1 MATAKTKSV
10 WFCKEC
16 GNESPKWMGRCP
28 ACGEWNTMVEETVA
42 TGKKM
47 TAVTVPG
54 ASHKPLK
61 LSEIDSA
68 REQRISLNNAEVDRI
83 LGGGLVEGSLVLI
96 GGEPGIGKSTL
107 SLQIPLNC
115 PALKT
120 LYVTGEESA
129 RQVKLR
135 ASRIGGDDS
144 GCMIYSETLMEN
156 ILEQARAMMPDLMV
170 VDSVQT
176 MFSQNVESSPGSVT
190 QIKETA
196 SMLLRFAKETG
207 VPVILIGHITKEGSI
222 AGPKI
227 LEHIVDV
234 VLQFEGDNRGTYRL
248 LRSIKN
254 RFGST
259 SELAV
264 FEMTGKGLREVSN
277 PSEMLIPMHEEGLSG
292 VAVSAMLDGTRPFLI
307 EVQSLVSSAAYGT
320 PQRSATGFDV
330 RRLNMLLAVLE
341 KRAGFKLGV
350 KDVFLNMAG
359 GLKVSDPAC
368 DLAVISAVLSSNFD
382 FAIPSDICFA
392 GEIGLSGEVRPVAQ
406 TDRRIIEA
414 ARLGFK
420 KIYVSSYSSL
430 EGVGNAAIEVVKV
443 LFFLFFAFCE
453 YGGATSTP
461 LDTSLLFLFA
471 FSCLSCHSRTSHD
484 VTHKH
489 LSDCYHL
496 AFCRSFLV
504 LEQCDVLVYLLCS
517 TCLVSLPFLLR
528 SMRRY
533 NSVFVALAFFYFSTA
548 RCF

>member
-1 MATAKTKSV
+1 MATVKTKVV
-10 WFCKEC
+10 WFCKAC
-16 GNESPKWMGRCP
+16 GNESPKWMGRFP
-28 ACGEWNTMVEETVA
+28 ACGEWTTMVEETVA
-42 TGKKM
+42 TGKKSQ
-47 TAVTVPG
+47 TQQVNVPG
-54 ASHKPLK
+54 AGHKPKPLAD
-61 LSEIDSA
+61 IDSSVEN
-68 REQRISLNNAEVDRI
+68 RMSLNNGEVDRI

-107 SLQIPLNC
+107 SLQIPLQC
-115 PALKT
+115 PSLKT

-144 GCMIYSETLMEN
+144 NCMIYSETLMEN
-156 ILEQARAMMPDLMV
+156 IIAEARAMMPDLMI

-196 SMLLRFAKETG
+196 AMLLRFAKETG

-234 VLQFEGDNRGTYRL
+234 VLQFEGDNRGAYRL

-277 PSEMLIPMHEEGLSG
+277 PSEMLIPMHDDGLSG
-292 VAVSAMLDGTRPFLI
+292 VSVSAMLDGTRPFLI
-307 EVQSLVSSAAYGT
+307 EIQALVSSAAYGT

-330 RRLNMLLAVLE
+330 RRMNMLLAVLE
-341 KRAGFKLGV
+341 KRAGFKLSV

-382 FAIPSDICFA
+382 MPVPSDVCFC
-392 GEIGLSGEVRPVAQ
+392 GEVGLSGEIRPVAQ
-406 TDRRIIEA
+406 TERRIIEA
-414 ARLGFK
+414 SRIGFK
-420 KIYVSSYSSL
+420 RIFISSFTSL
-430 EGVGNAAIEVVKV
+430 EGLEALPKAGIEVVKV
-443 LFFLFFAFCE
+443 ADVPELCRKLFR
-453 YGGATSTP
+453 G
-461 LDTSLLFLFA
+461 
-471 FSCLSCHSRTSHD
+471 
-484 VTHKH
+484 
-489 LSDCYHL
+489 
-496 AFCRSFLV
+496 
-504 LEQCDVLVYLLCS
+504 
-517 TCLVSLPFLLR
+517 
-528 SMRRY
+528 
-533 NSVFVALAFFYFSTA
+533 N
-548 RCF
+548 